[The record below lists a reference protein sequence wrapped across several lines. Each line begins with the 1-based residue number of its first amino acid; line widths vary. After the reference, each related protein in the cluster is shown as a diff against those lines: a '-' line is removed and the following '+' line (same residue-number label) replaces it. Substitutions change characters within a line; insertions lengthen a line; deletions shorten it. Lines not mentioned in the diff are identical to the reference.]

1 MVDLF
6 SATQTHFCEPPG
18 RSSLP
23 LAGLVKGQLRLLPEM
38 WLPGLLQRGAWL
50 GGSGVIIAGEA
61 WLPLCLRIIT
71 TPLVAFFQ
79 PDTKALKAGHPPGKR
94 TAVSLLPGP
103 AGSRKREGLECWL
116 GRVVGSQRGLRGI
129 RKCSEGLGRL
139 LLCPLQERDIASS

>member
-79 PDTKALKAGHPPGKR
+79 PDTKALKAGHPRARGQQCPFFQGRLAAGKGR
-94 TAVSLLPGP
+94 GWNAGL
-103 AGSRKREGLECWL
+103 AGSWAAREDLEELENAVKAW
-116 GRVVGSQRGLRGI
+116 GGSCSALFRSGI
-129 RKCSEGLGRL
+129 
-139 LLCPLQERDIASS
+139 